1 MKRND
6 SFFVF
11 FLRPQHNN
19 KQREAT
25 QIILAQLKQF

>member
-1 MKRND
+1 MND
-6 SFFVF
+6 SF

-25 QIILAQLKQF
+25 QIIFDQLKQF